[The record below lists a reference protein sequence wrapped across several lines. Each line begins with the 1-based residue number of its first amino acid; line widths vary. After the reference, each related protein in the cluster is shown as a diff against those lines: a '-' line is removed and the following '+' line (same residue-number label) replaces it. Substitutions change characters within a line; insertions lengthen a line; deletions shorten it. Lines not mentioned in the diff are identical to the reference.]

1 MFLIAPCRLQITFV
15 SVMSCDTI
23 AFPIQGCVPFLA
35 GEWVGKA
42 VTHQRR
48 LGGAVDFECTFSCL
62 VSSPVSTAAFSSS
75 LSVQRSRSSLP
86 RQDLPEQPYLQPPL
100 SVLVIE
106 RRAFGRTVL
115 VGSHVVPR
123 MLRFT
128 LRGQEDAP
136 EEQEE
141 EETGDLVP
149 RDPQGKG
156 LSP

>member
-1 MFLIAPCRLQITFV
+1 M
-15 SVMSCDTI
+15 
-23 AFPIQGCVPFLA
+23 
-35 GEWVGKA
+35 
-42 VTHQRR
+42 
-48 LGGAVDFECTFSCL
+48 DFEYTFSCL
-62 VSSPVSTAAFSSS
+62 VFSPVSAAAFSCPRVCGDPGP
-75 LSVQRSRSSLP
+75 LSHP
-86 RQDLPEQPYLQPPL
+86 QDLPEQPYLQPPL

-115 VGSHVVPR
+115 VGSHVVPH

-149 RDPQGKG
+149 KEPRGKG